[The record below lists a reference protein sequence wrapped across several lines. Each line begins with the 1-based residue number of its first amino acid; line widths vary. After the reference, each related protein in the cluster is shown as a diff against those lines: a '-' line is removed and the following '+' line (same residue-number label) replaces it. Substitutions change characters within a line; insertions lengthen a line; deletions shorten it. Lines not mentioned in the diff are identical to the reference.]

1 MIISGVW
8 IIVLFF
14 IISGVFT
21 VIKLI
26 IKKGNF
32 IKRVT
37 KALVSLGSWDID
49 GARIGQVW
57 S

>member
-1 MIISGVW
+1 MD
-8 IIVLFF
+8 IVLFF